1 MEQNFVDVWCGQL
14 TLAPENRQALE
25 AMLSDGERQKARS
38 FQREMMRDRY
48 IAVRGLLRQTLA
60 SYLHVEPASLQF
72 VLGEHGKPSLA
83 DAALHFNLSHSA
95 DTLLIAVADFTDIGV
110 DIEIIRARGSLGS
123 LARRCF
129 SQREFQAWCLLAPD
143 QQEINFYRLW
153 TKKEAFVKAV
163 GRGIALGLDRCEVEL
178 GPGGELRAIPDE
190 YGLATDWK
198 AIELPV
204 HADVCAALV
213 AENCGFSLRRLQLQP
228 IAG

>member
-110 DIEIIRARGSLGS
+110 DIETRNKFLPLVDQKRGVCKGGGAGHCCGAGS
-123 LARRCF
+123 VRRRIG
-129 SQREFQAWCLLAPD
+129 SRW
-143 QQEINFYRLW
+143 
-153 TKKEAFVKAV
+153 
-163 GRGIALGLDRCEVEL
+163 GIAGH
-178 GPGGELRAIPDE
+178 
-190 YGLATDWK
+190 T
-198 AIELPV
+198 
-204 HADVCAALV
+204 
-213 AENCGFSLRRLQLQP
+213 
-228 IAG
+228 